1 VTPTAV
7 RSHACRVDMQAIAQQ
22 AKSAQFGAGGG
33 SCTTPH
39 LRPVAPLSSLSAA
52 WYTSQ
57 QLECSVVHHPPRT
70 VN

>member
-22 AKSAQFGAGGG
+22 AKSAKFGAGGG
-33 SCTTPH
+33 CCTTPPEA
-39 LRPVAPLSSLSAA
+39 RC
-52 WYTSQ
+52 TSQ